1 MRVCVREAGGGE
13 VTLMSKLKCLDV
25 AVNQTLLRHPDR
37 DFLFES
43 SGSFV
48 VLIFP
53 SVKKHHFLIPT

>member
-1 MRVCVREAGGGE
+1 M
-13 VTLMSKLKCLDV
+13 TLMSKLKCLDV